1 MGQVIKSSSKCHI
14 DILTDDALIII
25 FSFLTLYERLMVMR
39 VSKRCHRILSNPQA
53 WTHVDFWQ
61 QQLTRNKLTAS
72 RYSKTWIFPDDKES
86 VLDFLKKY
94 TSGSLKSIY
103 LKVVSK
109 DILTHLKKNCGNLE
123 IISFISANDPVDS
136 ADISDF
142 LSRNDPADTS
152 DIYLSFPEIIPLPKT
167 IKVCE
172 VSWFSFAKNGEK
184 QWENLM
190 MCFAKCPNLR
200 RLILHGIILTSEVCM
215 ALSASKVTEL
225 SQLSFL
231 NMRVAGGGN
240 HNSSQLNTALI
251 SLYNLTKIT
260 SFRMS
265 TDDDLDS
272 SQRWLNLN
280 RFLCAITGKWQD
292 LRCLSLIGIQALSC
306 QTFALMTSALTQL
319 QILELHG
326 QSITDENISLIAK
339 HLKKL
344 TTLKLTD
351 GIYTPIGISMLGGHP
366 SIEKLYLLQNNQVQQ
381 SPEWLLAV
389 YDVIL
394 SLPKITYVK
403 LIGYRVISLHAK
415 EQIPKVTRDV
425 QIEVE
430 NSEIR
435 FEEIEETVLRQEQVL
450 LD

>member
-1 MGQVIKSSSKCHI
+1 MGQVITSSSNCHI

-39 VSKRCHRILSNPQA
+39 VSKRWHRILSNPQV

-61 QQLTRNKLTAS
+61 QQQLTSMTRKRLKSS
-72 RYSKTWIFPDDKES
+72 RYSQTWMFPANKES

-103 LKVVSK
+103 LNVVSN
-109 DILTHLKKNCGNLE
+109 DILTHLKKNCFNLE
-123 IISFISANDPVDS
+123 IISFLSA
-136 ADISDF
+136 
-142 LSRNDPADTS
+142 NDPADTAYTS
-152 DIYLSFPEIIPLPKT
+152 DINASFPEIMPLHKT
-167 IKVCE
+167 VKVCE
-172 VSWFSFAKNGEK
+172 VSWLPINDKK

-190 MCFAKCPNLR
+190 MCFAKCTNLR
-200 RLILHGIILTSEVCM
+200 RLILRNIRLTPEVCM
-215 ALSASKVTEL
+215 ALSDSKVTEL

-231 NMRVAGGGN
+231 NMGVAVDAF

-260 SFRMS
+260 SFRMI
-265 TDDDLDS
+265 TDDPNN
-272 SQRWLNLN
+272 SQNWLNLD
-280 RFLCAITGKWQD
+280 RFLCAITDKWQD

-306 QTFALMTSALTQL
+306 QTFALMTLALSQL

-326 QSITDENISLIAK
+326 KTITDENISLIAK
-339 HLKKL
+339 HLNKL
-344 TTLKLTD
+344 ITLKLTD
-351 GIYTPIGISMLGGHP
+351 GSYTPIGIRMLDGHP
-366 SIEKLYLLQNNQVQQ
+366 AIEKLYLLENHQVQP

-389 YDVIL
+389 YDVIH
-394 SLPKITYVK
+394 SLPKIIYVK
-403 LIGYRVISLHAK
+403 LIGNRVISLHAR
-415 EQIPKVTRDV
+415 EQLPEVTRDV
-425 QIEVE
+425 QVEVE

-435 FEEIEETVLRQEQVL
+435 FQIDWLSHRPAPLL